1 MEFLMP
7 VMLVGMIALMFFSS
21 SRQRKR
27 QKAVEEARNEMTIGD
42 EIMTASGMFGII
54 AEIIQEHDVP
64 TSQDRVVIEFEGS
77 RTQWLRA
84 AISKR
89 IEPTVDGEPEDEE
102 SVDGEPED
110 SAGQAGSDS
119 DADGQE

>member
-1 MEFLMP
+1 MELFMP
-7 VMLVGMIALMFFSS
+7 IMLVGLIAVMFFSS

-42 EIMTASGMFGII
+42 EIMTASGMFGVIV
-54 AEIIQEHDVP
+54 EIVQEHDVP

-89 IEPTVDGEPEDEE
+89 IEPTVDNETETEHPAESQDVEGQDEPG
-102 SVDGEPED
+102 S
-110 SAGQAGSDS
+110 QAQVQD
-119 DADGQE
+119 